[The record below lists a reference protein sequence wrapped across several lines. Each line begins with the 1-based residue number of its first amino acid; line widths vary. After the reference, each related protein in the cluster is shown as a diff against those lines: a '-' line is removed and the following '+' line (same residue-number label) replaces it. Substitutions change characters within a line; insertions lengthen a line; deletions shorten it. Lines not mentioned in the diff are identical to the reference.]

1 MASTTTQHSQAEILK
16 MMEGMPVA
24 VVATNA
30 GDTLRTRMMHYA
42 SDENFN
48 IYVATMKGDP
58 KTIQLTNQPSIS
70 LLIHSPGTDI
80 NDSKEVE
87 ITGKAVFVRD
97 AQEREGALQMTAKRS
112 PVVKYLTESGNAGLL
127 DCIKILPEVVKFRVF
142 AEIVQGKPPTVIEFP
157 QNRRVVS
164 DWQLVKMK
172 ARNWRMAIRIPFL
185 TASAV
190 PVLLGT
196 AIAWAATGAIHWW
209 FFLLT
214 MIAGLLIHIGSNVI
228 NDYSDHKSGNDEV
241 NREFVRPFSGG
252 SRVIQLGL
260 LTPLE
265 VLAGA
270 TLAFLLSAG
279 IGFYLAWARGPMI
292 LLLGAIGLIS
302 GLFYTGGIF
311 NWAKRGIGELL
322 VGLNFGILMAL
333 GAYYVQAQS
342 FSWLPV
348 IAAIPVS
355 LLIAAVLYINEFPDY
370 TADKQVGKKTLVVRL
385 GREKAVTLS
394 AAIMTA

>member
-16 MMEGMPVA
+16 MMDGIPVT

-196 AIAWAATGAIHWW
+196 AIAWAVTGTPNWW
-209 FFLLT
+209 LLLLT
-214 MIAGLLIHIGSNVI
+214 MIAG
-228 NDYSDHKSGNDEV
+228 
-241 NREFVRPFSGG
+241 
-252 SRVIQLGL
+252 
-260 LTPLE
+260 
-265 VLAGA
+265 
-270 TLAFLLSAG
+270 
-279 IGFYLAWARGPMI
+279 
-292 LLLGAIGLIS
+292 
-302 GLFYTGGIF
+302 
-311 NWAKRGIGELL
+311 
-322 VGLNFGILMAL
+322 
-333 GAYYVQAQS
+333 
-342 FSWLPV
+342 
-348 IAAIPVS
+348 
-355 LLIAAVLYINEFPDY
+355 
-370 TADKQVGKKTLVVRL
+370 
-385 GREKAVTLS
+385 
-394 AAIMTA
+394 